1 MWFVTQVLTGK
12 EEEVRKMCVQLGV
25 CPEKDVFYFRSEQ
38 RKKIKGE
45 MVTVL
50 RALFPGYLF
59 FETATEEDA
68 KGLKLRLRKVPAMTK
83 LLSAGDIIVPVYP
96 EEENLLRIL
105 GGDNH
110 VIDASTGIIE
120 GDVVQVTKG
129 PLKGQE
135 ALIRH
140 IDRHKR
146 RAILEVHLFHRTVE
160 MPVGL
165 EIIKKI
171 PAPPK

>member
-25 CPEKDVFYFRSEQ
+25 CPEKDVFYFQSEQ

-83 LLSAGDIIVPVYP
+83 LLSAGDIIVLKRGLSGEPKTRWSWFSVCCR
-96 EEENLLRIL
+96 L
-105 GGDNH
+105 
-110 VIDASTGIIE
+110 ASRSPY
-120 GDVVQVTKG
+120 V
-129 PLKGQE
+129 
-135 ALIRH
+135 
-140 IDRHKR
+140 
-146 RAILEVHLFHRTVE
+146 
-160 MPVGL
+160 
-165 EIIKKI
+165 
-171 PAPPK
+171 